1 MSDIMYP
8 DMIKPIYP
16 LRDDIFID
24 LDEIDFMNLIHR
36 YYMGETVK
44 ILLKEY
50 GLKVSDQKF
59 ITNLPYF
66 EDKSSECPYCNEPMF
81 AKGSRSKK
89 NGGVYVDNIRTCYSC
104 DHTIGNRKCYCY
116 NCQDHFQQ
124 ILDKDIF
131 ESKQRA
137 YTNSDYTMASPKTKL
152 AIAAILR
159 SGQDEHDITLI
170 RPNFL
175 HIKTK
180 LSPTSSMSKELISY
194 LYDKQWIYFD
204 DENKESC
211 FGIER
216 DKIISFRTFET
227 QFRLNVTDEFTLF
240 SELNSPDFSDFDFS
254 DMLMLWKNIA
264 TEECLEY
271 LEYNLAEYNLIE
283 NTGPKTIT
291 VIQEVLNHFS
301 ISQTFM
307 FIWGAVKDA
316 AAYYQK
322 DRVTKK
328 HAVNSIPGSIQ
339 KRLDKA
345 LVEGKEVKG
354 FRRNYNLPQS
364 IYADLIFNKVLKLGD
379 RAFDIKIDVESLP

>member
-1 MSDIMYP
+1 
-8 DMIKPIYP
+8 
-16 LRDDIFID
+16 
-24 LDEIDFMNLIHR
+24 
-36 YYMGETVK
+36 
-44 ILLKEY
+44 
-50 GLKVSDQKF
+50 
-59 ITNLPYF
+59 
-66 EDKSSECPYCNEPMF
+66 
-81 AKGSRSKK
+81 
-89 NGGVYVDNIRTCYSC
+89 
-104 DHTIGNRKCYCY
+104 
-116 NCQDHFQQ
+116 
-124 ILDKDIF
+124 
-131 ESKQRA
+131 
-137 YTNSDYTMASPKTKL
+137 MASPKTKL

-271 LEYNLAEYNLIE
+271 LEYNLAEYNLLE